1 MPISLRR
8 FNEKGTAKF
17 QSLLMQRDLDPH
29 DQSTLFLG
37 IREILNASEFTT
49 LLHIDIEIVP
59 FSRRRDLAKHL
70 WTSIG
75 ESEVANQN
83 LVGDPDMWN
92 WISAAWLETLVTN
105 HDGVSCPECQKNSQ
119 DLSRLI
125 GDFKRWVLIENSRRY
140 HWHLLSHPFFV
151 YQANLSNPGSAEAFL
166 ATDVLHPGDL
176 VDKIASN
183 RRFIGEPVSDLATLL
198 YFDKSRDSLRPGRSN
213 RLGEV
218 NQLSRFLN
226 QIDRTIDFE
235 GMEANDLIELLPEN
249 FKEWVAY
256 AKNELSNR
264 GQSAN

>member
-1 MPISLRR
+1 
-8 FNEKGTAKF
+8 
-17 QSLLMQRDLDPH
+17 MQRDLDPH
-29 DQSTLFLG
+29 DQSKLFLG
-37 IREILNASEFTT
+37 IRNLLNSPEYTKSLPLEIEV
-49 LLHIDIEIVP
+49 IP

-70 WTSIG
+70 WTTIG
-75 ESEVANQN
+75 ESEISNQN
-83 LVGDPDMWN
+83 IIGDPNIWN

-105 HDGVSCPECQKNSQ
+105 HVGVSCSECQKNSQ
-119 DLSRLI
+119 DLSKLV
-125 GDFKRWVLIENSRRY
+125 GDYKRWVLIESSRRY

-151 YQANLSNPGSAEAFL
+151 YQANLASPRSAEAFL

-198 YFDKSRDSLRPGRSN
+198 YFDRSTDALRPGRSN

-235 GMEANDLIELLPEN
+235 GMGAESLVNLLPEN

-256 AKNELSNR
+256 AKKELSIR
-264 GQSAN
+264 GQSANTQ